1 MTSFLPSLTTRDAD
15 GAERR
20 ADPRK
25 PLRANAELLIG
36 GEHIAVRTLDIS
48 TSGIGVSTSI
58 NPRSGQTGSLLLA
71 PPGAPRGRN
80 FVAVPV
86 TVVHSILSRGE
97 GGFKV
102 GLRFAELPAAA
113 IEVVR
118 GYLLG

>member
-36 GEHIAVRTLDIS
+36 GEHISVRTLDIS

-71 PPGAPRGRN
+71 PPGAPRGSS

-102 GLRFAELPAAA
+102 GLRFAELPPAA
-113 IEVVR
+113 IEAVR

>member
-1 MTSFLPSLTTRDAD
+1 MTSFLPSLASRD

-20 ADPRK
+20 VDPRK
-25 PLRANAELLIG
+25 PLRANAELLVG
-36 GEHIAVRTLDIS
+36 GENVAGRTLDIS
-48 TSGIGVSTSI
+48 TSGIGISTSV
-58 NPRSGQTGSLLLA
+58 NPRSGESLSLLLA
-71 PPGAPRGRN
+71 PVGAPRGRD
-80 FVAVPV
+80 FVVVPV
-86 TVVHSILSRGE
+86 TVVHSVLSRGE

>member
-1 MTSFLPSLTTRDAD
+1 MTSFLPSLASRDAD

-48 TSGIGVSTSI
+48 TSGIGISTSV
-58 NPRSGQTGSLLLA
+58 NPRSGQTVSLLLA
-71 PPGAPRGRN
+71 PSATPRGRN
-80 FVAVPV
+80 FVTVPV
-86 TVVHSILSRGE
+86 TVVHSVLSRGE

-102 GLRFAELPAAA
+102 GLRFAELPPAALAA
-113 IEVVR
+113 IR